1 MTDITSESLTDFTNK
16 IRQRNPHE
24 HEFIQAVNEVM
35 QDVIPFL
42 EKNPQMGDQ
51 GLLERLCEPERVIIF
66 RVPWMDDNGG
76 SQINR
81 GYRVQMSSTLGPY
94 KGGTRF
100 HPSVNLSIL
109 KFLAFEQIFKN
120 SLTGLPLGAGKGG
133 SDFDPKHKSDLEIMR
148 FCQSFM
154 IELSKHIGKDT
165 DIPAGDIGVNDR
177 EIGYM
182 FGQYKRLS
190 NSFNGVLTGKG
201 LAYGGSLLRREAT
214 GYGNVFF
221 AREMLRSRNEELEGK
236 SCLVS
241 GSGNVAFYTA
251 EKLLELGAKVITLSD
266 SDGTIHDIDG
276 LDHGKLGFIKDLKFR
291 RDGRIE
297 EYVNEFNGEFYPDK
311 KPWSIKGDLAFPCAT
326 QNELEEEDAKQLV
339 DQGCIL
345 VCEGANMP
353 CTRDAIAAFKKAKI
367 LFGPGKAA
375 NAGGVAVSG
384 LEMAQNA
391 TGISW
396 TKDKV
401 QHQLEKI
408 MKNIHDKC
416 VEYGREEDYTDYSRG
431 ANIAGFQ
438 LVSNAMQSQGL
449 V

>member
-1 MTDITSESLTDFTNK
+1 MGSL
-16 IRQRNPHE
+16 
-24 HEFIQAVNEVM
+24 
-35 QDVIPFL
+35 
-42 EKNPQMGDQ
+42 
-51 GLLERLCEPERVIIF
+51 GLLDRLCEPERVIIF
-66 RVPWMDDNGG
+66 RVPWLDDNGEG
-76 SQINR
+76 RINR
-81 GYRVQMSSTLGPY
+81 GYRVQMSSALGPY

-109 KFLAFEQIFKN
+109 KFLAFEQVLKN

-133 SDFDPKHKSDLEIMR
+133 SDFDPKDKSNLEIMR

-154 IELSKHIGKDT
+154 IELSKYIGKDT
-165 DIPAGDIGVNDR
+165 DIPAGDIGVGDM

-190 NSFNGVLTGKG
+190 NSFNGVLTGKA
-201 LAYGGSLLRREAT
+201 LEYGGSLLRPEAT

-221 AREMLRSRNEELEGK
+221 AREMLSSRNNGLEGK

-266 SDGTIHDIDG
+266 SDGTIHDNDG
-276 LDHGKLGFIKDLKFR
+276 LDQHKLRFVKDLKFAR
-291 RDGRIE
+291 EGRIE
-297 EYVNEFNGEFYPDK
+297 EYVDEFKGDFYPDK
-311 KPWSIKGDLAFPCAT
+311 KPWFIKADLAFPCAT
-326 QNELEEEDAKQLV
+326 QNELEEEDAKRLIDHGCMLV
-339 DQGCIL
+339 S
-345 VCEGANMP
+345 EGANMP
-353 CTRDAIAAFKKAKI
+353 CTGDAIAVFKKAKI

-401 QHQLEKI
+401 ESELEKI

-416 VEYGREEDYTDYSRG
+416 VEYGREEDYTNYSKG

-438 LVSNAMQSQGL
+438 LVAKAMQSQGL